1 MVRKVRSLSSP
12 GKGGVKHDI
21 KKPISKKK
29 EKPNIVERLAKMGGS
44 TPETPTR
51 TSKRILAQIDNVVAN
66 ERPKRPKEIWKVKPE
81 IKEDDLED
89 EHEDAF
95 DSPDPQF
102 DGLCD
107 YEKIRMQ
114 NILERQAMFNQLE
127 LSSAKMEVNEF
138 TPTRQKYTPSSRGL
152 ASEKKEKI
160 ILPPRK
166 SARIA
171 GGLVPEIERFVPLVE
186 EPVEEDIASLEV
198 LGIKDSFNNADDEEF
213 VTKTKELMIDLRIKT
228 DAEQKP
234 SFQNFNNN
242 KSESELKIKITED
255 QVAKVVPDRIFSLK
269 LHPGNK
275 VVCAVGGKHGHVGL
289 WDVMTRDSR
298 FNDGV
303 HVYHP
308 HVRPVNTLS
317 WDSFDPSR
325 LVSTSYDGTS
335 RILNCEA
342 EQWEMLYGDKDYL
355 EEGGWTS
362 CHAQQGD
369 NTFLI
374 SQGNTG
380 TVVLMD
386 RRVGWSSPASSLQCF
401 QRLNPK
407 SLSVHPLQPHLFLT
421 GTNKGGCFVFDVRT
435 GGGKSLIKPVTELL
449 GHSKSLSTCVFS
461 PVSGNQVASLAS
473 DDKIRLYDT
482 SDLKT
487 TITPQ
492 CTVHH
497 NNQTGRWL
505 TPLRL
510 TWHPL
515 RDGVLVS
522 GSMARPRQ
530 IEVWRTGGGDL
541 RLASQLTGEHL
552 ASVTSIVDIH
562 PGLDLVVGGN
572 SSGRCHVFM

>member
-1 MVRKVRSLSSP
+1 MARKVRSLSSP

-21 KKPISKKK
+21 KKPITKKK
-29 EKPNIVERLAKMGGS
+29 EKPNIVERFAKMTEG
-44 TPETPTR
+44 TPETPSR

-66 ERPKRPKEIWKVKPE
+66 KCDKPIKIEKVKPE
-81 IKEDDLED
+81 IKEE
-89 EHEDAF
+89 EVHEDVF
-95 DSPDPQF
+95 ESPDPEF

-107 YEKIRMQ
+107 YERIRMQ
-114 NILERQAMFNQLE
+114 NILERQKMFNQLE
-127 LSSAKMEVNEF
+127 LNSAKMEMNEF
-138 TPTRQKYTPSSRGL
+138 TPTRQKHAPSSRGL

-198 LGIKDSFNNADDEEF
+198 LGIKDSFNNAEDEEF
-213 VTKTKELMIDLRIKT
+213 VTKTKELMSDLRIKT
-228 DAEQKP
+228 DKEQKA
-234 SFQNFNNN
+234 SFQN
-242 KSESELKIKITED
+242 LKENLSRINITEE

-289 WDVMTRDSR
+289 WDVKSRDSR

-317 WDSFDPSR
+317 WDSFDSSR

-335 RILNCEA
+335 RVLDCEHA
-342 EQWEMLYGDKDYL
+342 QWEMLYGDKEYL

-362 CHAQQGD
+362 CHAQQGQD
-369 NTFLI
+369 TFLI

-380 TVVLMD
+380 TVVLVD
-386 RRVGWSSPASSLQCF
+386 RRVGWSSPVSSLQCF

-435 GGGKSLIKPVTELL
+435 GGGKSLIKPVSELL

-461 PVSGNQVASLAS
+461 PVSGDQVATLAS
-473 DDKIRLYDT
+473 DDKLRLYDT

-515 RDGVLVS
+515 RDGVLLS
-522 GSMARPRQ
+522 GSMSRPRQ
-530 IEVWRTGGGDL
+530 IEAWKTSGGDL
-541 RLASQLTGEHL
+541 NLTAQLTGEHL
-552 ASVTSIVDIH
+552 ASVTSIVDVH

>member
-1 MVRKVRSLSSP
+1 MARKVRSLSSP

-21 KKPISKKK
+21 KKPITKKK
-29 EKPNIVERLAKMGGS
+29 EKPNIVERFAKMTEG
-44 TPETPTR
+44 TPETPSR

-66 ERPKRPKEIWKVKPE
+66 KRDKTVKIEKVKPE
-81 IKEDDLED
+81 IKEEEED
-89 EHEDAF
+89 HEDVF
-95 DSPDPQF
+95 DSPDPEF

-107 YEKIRMQ
+107 YERIRMQ
-114 NILERQAMFNQLE
+114 NILERQKMFNQLE
-127 LSSAKMEVNEF
+127 LNSAKMEVNEF
-138 TPTRQKYTPSSRGL
+138 TPTRQKHAPSSRGL

-198 LGIKDSFNNADDEEF
+198 LGIKDSFNNAEDEDF
-213 VTKTKELMIDLRIKT
+213 VTKTKELMSDLRIKT
-228 DAEQKP
+228 DTEQKA
-234 SFQNFNNN
+234 SFQN
-242 KSESELKIKITED
+242 LKENLSRINITEE

-289 WDVMTRDSR
+289 WDVNSRDSR

-317 WDSFDPSR
+317 WDSFDTSR

-335 RILNCEA
+335 RVLDCEHA
-342 EQWEMLYGDKDYL
+342 QWEMLYGDKEYL

-362 CHAQQGD
+362 CHAQQGQD
-369 NTFLI
+369 TFLI

-380 TVVLMD
+380 TVVMVD
-386 RRVGWSSPASSLQCF
+386 RRVGWSSPVSSLQCF

-435 GGGKSLIKPVTELL
+435 GGGKSLIKPVSELL

-461 PVSGNQVASLAS
+461 PVSGNQVATLAS
-473 DDKIRLYDT
+473 DDKLRLYDT

-515 RDGVLVS
+515 RDGVLLS
-522 GSMARPRQ
+522 GSMSRPRQ
-530 IEVWRTGGGDL
+530 IEVWKTSGGDL
-541 RLASQLTGEHL
+541 NLTAQLTGEHL
-552 ASVTSIVDIH
+552 ASVTSIVDVH